1 MGIGQR
7 ARAKVFHSARHELG
21 DLAWNEHV
29 RFDNDELP
37 VVRAAREAFEA
48 EHGSVE
54 NASKNRKQVEG
65 LYEKQVSAKL
75 NAQTPP
81 GHGRSGLLMKSAQGW
96 QERSRQVASWLS
108 NHSHGE
114 KPFFIACGI
123 QKPHV
128 PFLAPDKYFE
138 LYPSEETPAALLSG
152 ETLGCYA
159 QDSALKTV

>member
-1 MGIGQR
+1 MPEFFKEHGYWTASTG
-7 ARAKVFHSARHELG
+7 KVFHSTRQELG
-21 DLAWNEHV
+21 DVAWNEHV

-37 VVRAAREAFEA
+37 VVRAAREAFEK

-54 NASKNRKQVEG
+54 DSKNRKQWKT
-65 LYEKQVSAKL
+65 LQKQVAAKL

-81 GHGRSGLLMKSAQGW
+81 GHGRSGLLDKQHKDGKNA
-96 QERSRQVASWLS
+96 RQVAAWLN

-128 PFLAPDKYFE
+128 PFLAP
-138 LYPSEETPAALLSG
+138 
-152 ETLGCYA
+152 
-159 QDSALKTV
+159 